1 MANSKSTAKT
11 VTVEGTSI
19 QADIA
24 EGKALFNIW
33 KKKESTAKAAFT
45 NDTKAEGFDTRLGN
59 LLLKLQKASSMDGGR
74 ISREILATHN
84 LHKIDKRR
92 RSEALWFVKNQ
103 SEATAFIETSK
114 KGFTSLTALQAAMRK
129 AAKGSEEQTTEGET
143 QTETT
148 EGETSNVGQSQ
159 PPKEKI
165 THTVMV
171 NTIVK
176 QAHFN
181 DLDLE
186 EIIEDLMIV
195 LENREKHNAKAAA

>member
-11 VTVEGTSI
+11 QGTSI

-24 EGKALFNIW
+24 EGKALLNIW

-59 LLLKLQKASSMDGGR
+59 LLLKLQKASSMNGGR

-129 AAKGSEEQTTEGET
+129 AAKADEPQTTEGET

-159 PPKEKI
+159 PPKEKVS
-165 THTVMV
+165 HTVMV

-176 QAHFN
+176 QAHFHG
-181 DLDLE
+181 LDLE

>member
-1 MANSKSTAKT
+1 MAKSAKT
-11 VTVEGTSI
+11 SKVEGTSI

-24 EGKALFNIW
+24 EGKALFDIW
-33 KKKESTAKAAFT
+33 KKKEATAKAAFT
-45 NDTKAEGFDTRLGN
+45 KDTKAEGFDTRLGN
-59 LLLKLQKASSMDGGR
+59 LLLKLQKASSMNGGR

-92 RSEALWFVKNQ
+92 RSEALWFVKNKA
-103 SEATAFIETSK
+103 EATAFIEASK

-129 AAKGSEEQTTEGET
+129 AAKADEPQTTEGEP
-143 QTETT
+143 QTKTT

-159 PPKEKI
+159 PPQQKVS
-165 THTVMV
+165 HTVMV

-176 QAHFN
+176 QAHLN

-186 EIIEDLMIV
+186 EIVLDLMAV
-195 LENREKHNAKAAA
+195 LENRQKHNAKAAA

>member
-1 MANSKSTAKT
+1 MANSAKT
-11 VTVEGTSI
+11 SKVEGTSI

-33 KKKESTAKAAFT
+33 KKKEASAKAAFT

-59 LLLKLQKASSMDGGR
+59 LLLKLQKASSMEGGR
-74 ISREILATHN
+74 ISRQVLAVHN

-92 RSEALWFVKNQ
+92 RSEALWFVKNKA
-103 SEATAFIETSK
+103 EATAFIEASK

-129 AAKGSEEQTTEGET
+129 AAKADEPQTTEGET

-148 EGETSNVGQSQ
+148 EGETSNVGQSK
-159 PPKEKI
+159 PPQEKI
-165 THTVMV
+165 SHKVMV

-181 DLDLE
+181 GLDLE
-186 EIIEDLMIV
+186 EIVMDLMAV
-195 LENREKHNAKAAA
+195 LENRQKHNAKAAA